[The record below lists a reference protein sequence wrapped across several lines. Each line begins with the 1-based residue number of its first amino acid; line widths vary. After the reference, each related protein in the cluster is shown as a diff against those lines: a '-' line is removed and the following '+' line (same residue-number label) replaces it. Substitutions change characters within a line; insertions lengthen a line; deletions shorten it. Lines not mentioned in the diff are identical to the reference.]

1 MKIIGITGGVG
12 AGKTE
17 VIKMIEQ
24 LCSCIVVTADRL
36 ARKLEQ
42 KGEVCFEPLLDLLG
56 DEVLD
61 ENGEIDA
68 AKMAHMIFAP
78 GAEDLLAGVNA
89 IVHPAVKTRILQM
102 IREEEKKGTD
112 YFFIE
117 AALLIEDHYDTIV
130 DEMWYIYA
138 DEDTRR
144 KRLKESRGY
153 SDSKIDDI
161 FASQSSDDVFR
172 RFCSVVIDNSGSI
185 EDTKI
190 QLTELFDVR

>member
-68 AKMAHMIFAP
+68 AKMARMIFAP

-153 SDSKIDDI
+153 SESKIDDI